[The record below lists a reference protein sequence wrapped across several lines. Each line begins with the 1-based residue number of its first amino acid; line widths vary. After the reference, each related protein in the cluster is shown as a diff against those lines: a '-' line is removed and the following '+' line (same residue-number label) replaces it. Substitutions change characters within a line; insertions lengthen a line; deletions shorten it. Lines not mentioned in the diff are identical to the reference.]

1 MSSSPFMETLMPRT
15 KNVFEEIK
23 LRDTLSLASIAGA
36 LPMHMV
42 RDALQATSKMS
53 ERIRTLSREFVIY
66 LTIFLC
72 IFREKSTGVV
82 LEHLFEGLDAL
93 FEHKHVLRASEA
105 AISKARAAMGEKPMR
120 HLFRNYCKPIC
131 REDDEYAFYNGLRK
145 CSIDASEFYLP
156 CTEDILKSFPSSEN
170 DAKNPQNCAK
180 IKFGATVEVGS
191 HVIFDVEYGTVNNS
205 EQDFADVLIGRLGTG
220 NLLLGDRYYTS
231 VLNILRVKEQG
242 SEVLF
247 RAAANLRLA
256 PKKHLYDGT
265 FLAKIKAG
273 RRPESHASKF
283 KENGKKYSSV
293 VVRVIPFLIKSEKG
307 EVVDSGRLITTLL
320 DPAKCHASDLI
331 RIYTERW
338 EEESVF
344 DELKTHLMRGAQ
356 DSLRSKTAELAKQEF
371 WAMLIAHYAIRRIM
385 YDASELAGEMPN
397 RISFVGVRETIQ
409 RKTTS
414 KPFSPSAN

>member
-1 MSSSPFMETLMPRT
+1 METYMART
-15 KNVFEEIK
+15 KKTFEEIE
-23 LRDTLSLASIAGA
+23 LRDALSLASVAGA
-36 LPMHMV
+36 LPMGMV
-42 RDALQATSKMS
+42 RDALQSTSSMS
-53 ERIRTLSREFVIY
+53 ERLRTLSREFVVY

-120 HLFRNYCKPIC
+120 HLFKNYCRPIC
-131 REDDEYAFYNGLRK
+131 RENDKYAFYNGLLK
-145 CSIDASEFYLP
+145 CAIDASEFYLP
-156 CTEDILKSFPSSEN
+156 CTKDILKSFPTSEN

-191 HVIFDVEYGTVNNS
+191 HVVFDVEYGAAGNS
-205 EQDFADVLIGRLGTG
+205 EQDFADELIGRLGAG
-220 NLLLGDRYYTS
+220 RLLLGDRYYTS

-256 PKKHLYDGT
+256 PKKHLYDGSY
-265 FLAKIKAG
+265 LAKITAG
-273 RRPESHASKF
+273 RRAESHAARF
-283 KENGKKYSSV
+283 EGDGHRYSSV
-293 VVRVIPFLIKSEKG
+293 MVRVIPFCVKNVNG
-307 EVVDSGRLITTLL
+307 EVVGDGRLVTTLL
-320 DPAKCHASDLI
+320 DPARNHASDLV
-331 RIYTERW
+331 RIYAERW

-344 DELKTHLMRGAQ
+344 DEIKTHLMRGAQ

-371 WAMLIAHYAIRRIM
+371 WAMLIAHCVIRRIM
-385 YDASELAGEMPN
+385 YEASELAGEMPN
-397 RISFVGVRETIQ
+397 RISFTGVRETIQ
-409 RKTTS
+409 RKTTA
-414 KPFSPSAN
+414 KPFSPSGN